1 MNFLGS
7 KHFDHEAE
15 SPIGILLTNVGTPE
29 APTARAVRPYLAQ
42 FLGDKRVIEWPGWLW
57 KPVLHGIILNVRP
70 RRSAELYARVWT
82 DEGSPLLTILQKQA
96 TALQN
101 RLEETLPVPVKVAY
115 GMRYGEP
122 SIASGMRELHAA
134 NVQRL
139 LVLPMYPQY
148 SATTTATSLDAVFAE
163 LQTWRWMP
171 ELRTINNYHD
181 HPGYIR
187 ALAGSIAAQWAQTGR
202 PDRLLFSFHGIPL
215 DYFLKGDPYYC
226 QCQKTARLIAEALH
240 LPDEMWFATFQSRF
254 GPQEWL
260 QPYTDVTLEEWG
272 GEGLQHVDALCPG
285 FSADCLET
293 TDEVGHEGRIQFQE
307 AGGGQF
313 NYIPALNDHPDHIAV
328 LADILADHLS
338 GWLIEVE
345 PDPNI
350 TQRVAQKRQQLGLDE
365 EVGA

>member
-1 MNFLGS
+1 MTFLGT
-7 KHFDHEAE
+7 KDFDHEA
-15 SPIGILLTNVGTPE
+15 PAPVGILLTNVGTPA
-29 APTARAVRPYLAQ
+29 APTAKAVRPYLAQ

-57 KPVLHGIILNVRP
+57 KPLLHGVILNVRP
-70 RRSAELYARVWT
+70 RRSAELYKRVWT
-82 DEGSPLLTILQKQA
+82 DEGSPLLHILEKQSL
-96 TALQN
+96 ALQGL
-101 RLEETLPVPVKVAY
+101 LEERLPVPVKVAH
-115 GMRYGEP
+115 GMRYGDP
-122 SIASGMRELHAA
+122 SIASAMRELHAA

-139 LVLPMYPQY
+139 LVLPMFPQY

-171 ELRTINNYHD
+171 ELRTINDYHEY
-181 HPGYIR
+181 PGYIR
-187 ALAGSIAAQWAQTGR
+187 AVADSIEAQWSQTGR
-202 PDRLLFSFHGIPL
+202 PERLMFSFHGIPL

-226 QCQKTARLIAEALH
+226 QCQKSARLIAEALE
-240 LPDEMWFATFQSRF
+240 LPDDMWFVTFQSRF

-272 GEGLQHVDALCPG
+272 TEGVQHVDAVCAG

-328 LADILADHLS
+328 LADIVSDHLT
-338 GWLIEVE
+338 GWLTPAE
-345 PDPNI
+345 PDPHV
-350 TQRVAQKRQQLGLDE
+350 TQRVAQKREELGLDE
-365 EVGA
+365 EAKE